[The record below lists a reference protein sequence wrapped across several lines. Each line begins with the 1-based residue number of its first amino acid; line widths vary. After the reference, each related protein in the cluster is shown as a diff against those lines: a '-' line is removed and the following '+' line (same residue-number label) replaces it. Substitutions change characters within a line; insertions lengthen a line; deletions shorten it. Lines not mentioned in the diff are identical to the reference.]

1 MLISKRQIY
10 LVKKC
15 IKKSNFNNMGLSKT
29 QKCSFNF
36 YFFGAFLSIRQ
47 VYIFKIS
54 IKFWIFHG
62 QYALFKIF

>member
-15 IKKSNFNNMGLSKT
+15 IKKSIFKNRGLSKT

-36 YFFGAFLSIRQ
+36 NFFGAFLSIKQ
-47 VYIFKIS
+47 VLIF
-54 IKFWIFHG
+54 
-62 QYALFKIF
+62 